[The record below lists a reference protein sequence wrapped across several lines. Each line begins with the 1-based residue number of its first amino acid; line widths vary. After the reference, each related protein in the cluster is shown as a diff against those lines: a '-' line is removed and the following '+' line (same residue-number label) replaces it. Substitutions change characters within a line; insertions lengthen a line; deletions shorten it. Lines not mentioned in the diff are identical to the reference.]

1 MKKYVIYVA
10 LLAVFSGRAQDFQGI
25 ATYESKTQMGEF
37 EAEGGNITPE
47 IAAMVKEQLSK
58 SFEKKY
64 TLRFNKTASIYDEE
78 KQLSN
83 GGGGGMDMQINF
95 AGGGKQYKNL
105 KDKVFIT
112 ETEIYDKEF
121 LIKDSLSKLE
131 WKLENETKKIG
142 NYTCYKA
149 TIKIDKKPDTP
160 DEDGKAAKAINI
172 LGATNKDIIIT
183 AWYTPEIPVSQGPGE
198 YWGLP
203 GLILEVNDGSTS
215 VLCSKI
221 VLNPKEKIEITVPK
235 KGKKVTQTEFAKI
248 LEEKTN
254 DMMKM
259 EEGGSDD
266 NKMIIKIGG

>member
-1 MKKYVIYVA
+1 MKKYFIYVA
-10 LLAVFSGRAQDFQGI
+10 LLAVFSGRSQDFQGI

-47 IAAMVKEQLSK
+47 IAAMLKEQLSK

-64 TLRFNKTASIYDEE
+64 TLRFNKTASVYDEE

-83 GGGGGMDMQINF
+83 GGGMMDMQINF

-112 ETEIYDKEF
+112 ETEIYSKEF
-121 LIKDSLSKLE
+121 LIKDSLPKLE

-149 TIKIDKKPDTP
+149 TIKIDKKAKPD
-160 DEDGKAAKAINI
+160 DEGKEGKAINI
-172 LGATNKDIIIT
+172 LGATDKDIVIT
-183 AWYTPEIPVSQGPGE
+183 AWYAPEIPVSQGPGE

-203 GLILEVNDGSTS
+203 GLILEVNDGATS

-221 VLNPKEKIEITVPK
+221 VLNPKEKIEIAVPK
-235 KGKKVTQTEFAKI
+235 KGKKVTQAEFAKI

-254 DMMKM
+254 EMMKM
-259 EEGGSDD
+259 EEGVSDD

>member
-1 MKKYVIYVA
+1 MKKYFIYVA
-10 LLAVFSGRAQDFQGI
+10 LLAMFSGYAQDFQGI

-64 TLRFNKTASIYDEE
+64 TLRFNKTASIYEEE
-78 KQLSN
+78 KQLSS
-83 GGGGGMDMQINF
+83 GGSMIMQVDF

-105 KDKVFIT
+105 KDKLFIT
-112 ETEIYDKEF
+112 ETEIYSKEF
-121 LIKDSLSKLE
+121 LIKDSLPKLE
-131 WKLENETKKIG
+131 WKLESETKKIG

-149 TIKIDKKPDTP
+149 TIKIDKKTK
-160 DEDGKAAKAINI
+160 ETDGEGGAAKAVNI
-172 LGATNKDIIIT
+172 LDATDKDVVIT

-221 VLNPKEKIEITVPK
+221 VLNPKEKIEIKAPN
-235 KGKKVTQTEFAKI
+235 KGKKVTQAEFAKI
-248 LEEKTN
+248 VEEKTN
-254 DMMKM
+254 EMMKM

-266 NKMIIKIGG
+266 NRMIIKIGG